1 MVLVIH
7 CKFLI
12 VLFIE
17 QASYRFALYLF
28 STWPNVRAQKIRRT
42 LAVLRT
48 KLCLISIRHPICLG
62 LNMMIVSDSIYLQ
75 M

>member
-28 STWPNVRAQKIRRT
+28 STWPNVRAQKIWRT

-48 KLCLISIRHPICLG
+48 KLHQTSNLPRAEHDDG
-62 LNMMIVSDSIYLQ
+62 
-75 M
+75 